1 MLMLMEILAI
11 RILIESR
18 MFLNKKTIINY
29 FYSMLQSEI

>member
-1 MLMLMEILAI
+1 MVMLMEILAI
-11 RILIESR
+11 RILIESH